1 MKFVQM
7 PFHKEKTSLE
17 ASKISHWGNSLEG
30 IESAFTAMNP
40 FLFTAELNTNLTDSP
55 SRFAGKPNL
64 FPFYIN

>member
-55 SRFAGKPNL
+55 S
-64 FPFYIN
+64 